1 MEKTTSSLGESVYMR
16 ANATRPV
23 GPEDDA
29 VHFNTS
35 FAFPRSTIA
44 PTNSASS
51 AIPAVAPFD
60 AQETDEEEESR
71 RKKHKRQAET
81 LCTMICTELDP
92 RSIVKWPSYF
102 VHSVAVGCQVLA
114 TVRFITMADVI
125 AGLINACA
133 AALCVCSRAFT
144 LYSDA
149 GANVAGP
156 DFNPTIF
163 LATMAGIIKDTMI
176 QNQRD
181 AFESGGRHRQLS
193 SSSTSSPTPSGMGV
207 DPKAL
212 LATILAMIMVA
223 SATFGVFLYV
233 LGRLKISRCVQLV
246 PGSVLAG
253 FMACIGY
260 LVAYKA
266 IKTTMTHE
274 VWDQGPSNPMFWAFF
289 LPSLPIGILMYMQR
303 RYNYGSPV
311 IYLPLILITP
321 LVLFFVIVYASG
333 SDIEQARLDGWLFAS
348 FASELFYSQWVA
360 SYGNYNLV
368 DWGAVGA
375 TAPTMVTMMIIVAIE
390 AVLKQATTRKILKAP
405 TFRID
410 HELML
415 AGKANIL
422 ASLFTG
428 VVGYPQPKLTYIN
441 YGIQGNSTSRVS
453 AMGVFAELML
463 KLTHT
468 GKRTVLFT
476 GLTPKLRKNLPQQ
489 NVVQQIHPLAVRKL
503 VASASSTREDTERG
517 IINQN
522 RRCFDTLD
530 RGMEFVEDALLEWSV
545 SVRERWF
552 HFPALQDFYVQA
564 NYWNLKH
571 SFDQILKEL
580 LGSDM
585 QRFFD
590 LVQVKQGWT
599 ICKKGDYNHNLYVL
613 TEGSLTVL
621 LERKQKKR
629 HLPNI
634 TRLQTLRPGAFV
646 NEDSLYEDFTVP
658 YTVVADVD
666 STVLALSRE
675 GMNQL
680 ERQFPLVSIE
690 IHRRVLNH
698 SNRSREKASSD
709 AVSSS
714 LVEAN
719 TPRTPSE
726 VSFSPVQPQQP
737 VSDLPDLEAQTVPPG
752 SASPSRTVL
761 PPPPTLER
769 QISTLSG
776 TSTAKASLLE
786 STRMLRTRCCSSP
799 LKLWLQAWSWS
810 IEDAGEAAVGAIYH
824 HAHTSSLSVTT
835 LEMETTATPVVNY
848 CLHPDLLWDA
858 KTAFYKV
865 TRGKEEHIPK
875 SKLNVA
881 LAGVGLFTKHSFAD
895 ELVSLDDFLQLAV
908 GLNSPPLRGE
918 VVARLYMFF
927 VRAVNSSQE
936 EGHGYGGGGGLTAE
950 TLNQMLPGLSPLACG
965 RFCQRVGSGGR
976 VEAAWRELNNNTEY
990 THSEDV
996 AAQLGLD
1003 LLQCQEMIWEAD
1015 LDVTDAL
1022 SLFELLETLSYNHTA
1037 PKHDYEDDSGKEEE
1051 EQTTAVTAVQGKAP
1065 GH

>member
-125 AGLINACA
+125 AGLINACLLFAFA
-133 AALCVCSRAFT
+133 AVFSSAVFGDLGLDQYVALGTGCNLITIVILQGAFT

-453 AMGVFAELML
+453 GMIIIVFNAAIFFAGFPLVNYLPRFWLAGILFFAAMGFLVENLIDSFWYYSFKEFVCIWAIVIVNAILGLLWAVIIGIALSALIFALAYSRGGTIKAIFSGSDYRSGVYRTRQEETKLNHLASKVIVIQLHRYIFFGSAAYVNEVVTGLIKEQDTKCTEVRRAAYFIFDWKRVENIDMTAMGVFAELML

-476 GLTPKLRKNLPQQ
+476 GLTPKLRKKLTQQ

-698 SNRSREKASSD
+698 SNRFR
-709 AVSSS
+709 
-714 LVEAN
+714 
-719 TPRTPSE
+719 
-726 VSFSPVQPQQP
+726 
-737 VSDLPDLEAQTVPPG
+737 
-752 SASPSRTVL
+752 
-761 PPPPTLER
+761 
-769 QISTLSG
+769 
-776 TSTAKASLLE
+776 
-786 STRMLRTRCCSSP
+786 
-799 LKLWLQAWSWS
+799 
-810 IEDAGEAAVGAIYH
+810 
-824 HAHTSSLSVTT
+824 
-835 LEMETTATPVVNY
+835 
-848 CLHPDLLWDA
+848 
-858 KTAFYKV
+858 
-865 TRGKEEHIPK
+865 
-875 SKLNVA
+875 
-881 LAGVGLFTKHSFAD
+881 
-895 ELVSLDDFLQLAV
+895 
-908 GLNSPPLRGE
+908 
-918 VVARLYMFF
+918 
-927 VRAVNSSQE
+927 
-936 EGHGYGGGGGLTAE
+936 
-950 TLNQMLPGLSPLACG
+950 
-965 RFCQRVGSGGR
+965 
-976 VEAAWRELNNNTEY
+976 
-990 THSEDV
+990 
-996 AAQLGLD
+996 
-1003 LLQCQEMIWEAD
+1003 
-1015 LDVTDAL
+1015 
-1022 SLFELLETLSYNHTA
+1022 
-1037 PKHDYEDDSGKEEE
+1037 
-1051 EQTTAVTAVQGKAP
+1051 
-1065 GH
+1065 